1 MTALMAPGPFSL
13 LMIGT
18 AFLSGIFGMAGGL
31 ILIGVLL
38 VVFPLPTAMVLHAV
52 TQMASNGWRA
62 TLWFRHIVWKSMAF
76 YVAGCLVSVGLWSIT
91 LYVPDKAMAL
101 LLLGLSPFI
110 VRAIP
115 DKILPRSF
123 GPAQVAATGLVSMML
138 MLLTGVTGPL
148 LDTMFLRSPLERR
161 QIIATKAAC
170 QVFGHGF
177 KLDLLRRADRAGRPG
192 RAVVPRHRRRLVDHR
207 HLARQAAAREALR
220 RAVPHLVEPAD
231 HGARQLLCRLRL
243 GSAWW
248 ASPKM
253 RRVRIPPG
261 FHQIAQTSGFAEANG
276 PWFEKIEGG
285 RLIRGFRPGPQHAN
299 TPRHR
304 PWRHAGDLPRFDD
317 GLDRLPRPAA
327 PLRHGAAVARLSDAG
342 PGRRLAA
349 GARPRSSAT
358 TSIWRR

>member
-1 MTALMAPGPFSL
+1 MTALMAAGLSL

-38 VVFPLPTAMVLHAV
+38 VMFPLPTAMVLHAI

-110 VRAIP
+110 IRAIP
-115 DKILPRSF
+115 DRILPRSF

-177 KLDLLRRADRAGRPG
+177 KLIYFG
-192 RAVVPRHRRRLVDHR
+192 
-207 HLARQAAAREALR
+207 ALIEQ
-220 RAVPHLVEPAD
+220 VGQVEP
-231 HGARQLLCRLRL
+231 
-243 GSAWW
+243 
-248 ASPKM
+248 
-253 RRVRIPPG
+253 
-261 FHQIAQTSGFAEANG
+261 
-276 PWFEKIEGG
+276 WF
-285 RLIRGFRPGPQHAN
+285 L
-299 TPRHR
+299 
-304 PWRHAGDLPRFDD
+304 
-317 GLDRLPRPAA
+317 
-327 PLRHGAAVARLSDAG
+327 AVAVTSSIVGTSLGKLLLEKLSDAQF
-342 PGRRLAA
+342 RLWSNRLITALA
-349 GARPRSSAT
+349 SYYVGYGLVLLVGIA
-358 TSIWRR
+358 

>member
-1 MTALMAPGPFSL
+1 MTALMAAGLSL

-38 VVFPLPTAMVLHAV
+38 VVFPLPTAMVLHAI

-62 TLWFRHIVWKSMAF
+62 TLWFKHIVWKSMAF

-110 VRAIP
+110 IRAIP
-115 DKILPRSF
+115 DRILPRSF

-177 KLDLLRRADRAGRPG
+177 KLIYFG
-192 RAVVPRHRRRLVDHR
+192 
-207 HLARQAAAREALR
+207 ALIEQ
-220 RAVPHLVEPAD
+220 VGQVEPWFLA
-231 HGARQLLCRLRL
+231 
-243 GSAWW
+243 
-248 ASPKM
+248 
-253 RRVRIPPG
+253 
-261 FHQIAQTSGFAEANG
+261 IAVTSSIIGTSL
-276 PWFEKIEGG
+276 G
-285 RLIRGFRPGPQHAN
+285 RL
-299 TPRHR
+299 
-304 PWRHAGDLPRFDD
+304 L
-317 GLDRLPRPAA
+317 LEK
-327 PLRHGAAVARLSDAG
+327 LSDAQF
-342 PGRRLAA
+342 RIWSNRLITALA
-349 GARPRSSAT
+349 SYYVAYGLVLLVRIA
-358 TSIWRR
+358 

>member
-1 MTALMAPGPFSL
+1 MTALMAAGLSL

-76 YVAGCLVSVGLWSIT
+76 YVAGCVVSVGLWSIT

-110 VRAIP
+110 IRAIP
-115 DKILPRSF
+115 DRILPRSF

-177 KLDLLRRADRAGRPG
+177 KLLYFG
-192 RAVVPRHRRRLVDHR
+192 
-207 HLARQAAAREALR
+207 ALIEQ
-220 RAVPHLVEPAD
+220 VGQVEPWFLAIAVTSSII
-231 HGARQLLCRLRL
+231 GTSLGKLLL
-243 GSAWW
+243 
-248 ASPKM
+248 
-253 RRVRIPPG
+253 
-261 FHQIAQTSGFAEANG
+261 
-276 PWFEKIEGG
+276 EK
-285 RLIRGFRPGPQHAN
+285 
-299 TPRHR
+299 
-304 PWRHAGDLPRFDD
+304 
-317 GLDRLPRPAA
+317 
-327 PLRHGAAVARLSDAG
+327 LSDAQF
-342 PGRRLAA
+342 RIWSNRLITALA
-349 GARPRSSAT
+349 SYYVGYGLVLMVGIA
-358 TSIWRR
+358 

>member
-1 MTALMAPGPFSL
+1 MTALMAAGLSL

-38 VVFPLPTAMVLHAV
+38 VVFPLPTAMVLHAI

-62 TLWFRHIVWKSMAF
+62 TLWYRHIVWKSMVF

-110 VRAIP
+110 IRAIP
-115 DKILPRSF
+115 DRILPRSF

-177 KLDLLRRADRAGRPG
+177 KLVYFG
-192 RAVVPRHRRRLVDHR
+192 
-207 HLARQAAAREALR
+207 ALIEQ
-220 RAVPHLVEPAD
+220 VGQVEP
-231 HGARQLLCRLRL
+231 
-243 GSAWW
+243 
-248 ASPKM
+248 
-253 RRVRIPPG
+253 
-261 FHQIAQTSGFAEANG
+261 
-276 PWFEKIEGG
+276 WFLAI
-285 RLIRGFRPGPQHAN
+285 
-299 TPRHR
+299 
-304 PWRHAGDLPRFDD
+304 
-317 GLDRLPRPAA
+317 
-327 PLRHGAAVARLSDAG
+327 AVASSMIGTSLGKLLLEKLSDAQF
-342 PGRRLAA
+342 RTWSNRLITVLASYYVGYGLVLMVGIA
-349 GARPRSSAT
+349 
-358 TSIWRR
+358 